1 MAKIKCPKCEHEF
14 ELSQDSYNDLLNE
27 IASEEVAKRVSE
39 QTKALEA
46 TFNAKLALEQE
57 KAKAAQDK
65 EVADLKAK
73 LTALE
78 QDYNAKLNIE
88 KANSKAQIEKELAE
102 LKQQNATL
110 TEQLKNSNSQIEL
123 EVEKANSKA
132 SGEITE
138 LKAKLAALEQE
149 YKSKLEVEKA
159 NSKAELEKQLAD
171 LKQQNSTLVEKLNNS
186 ESLTQLEVNKA
197 NAKANEELAKKD
209 NEIVRLQGEL
219 KLKENETDLST
230 QKLKEQYDFQLKAKD
245 EEIKHWKEFRVGD
258 STKDIGESLEQ
269 YCHDK
274 FDEIRAIAYPN
285 AYFEKDN
292 EVVGGTKGDFIFKDY
307 TDEDSEHEIV
317 SIMFEMKNQKEDGDT
332 KNESH
337 LKKLDSDRQKKKCEY
352 AVLVSTLEPDSNLYN
367 AGIVDVSHKYPK
379 MFVVRPQF
387 FLTIIGLIKNMAKT
401 RFEYKMQVI
410 EYQRENADITN
421 FENAVRAVAQRISED
436 YENAGKQYDKVEKM
450 CDDMIKK
457 LTDLKEVFRLGKKW
471 IGAAQNQLP
480 ELEIRK
486 LTKNNPTMK
495 EKFDQLKKDENE

>member
-1 MAKIKCPKCEHEF
+1 MLKIKCPKCNEEI
-14 ELSQDSYNDLLNE
+14 ELGKDQYNALLN
-27 IASEEVAKRVSE
+27 
-39 QTKALEA
+39 
-46 TFNAKLALEQE
+46 
-57 KAKAAQDK
+57 D
-65 EVADLKAK
+65 
-73 LTALE
+73 
-78 QDYNAKLNIE
+78 
-88 KANSKAQIEKELAE
+88 IEKEE
-102 LKQQNATL
+102 LDKRVKERVGEIEKTYKAQYELETNK
-110 TEQLKNSNSQIEL
+110 LKTAQDNLINELNSQIKLLKEKLSNSNKDVEIAVAKAIETLKGDLNAKEL
-123 EVEKANSKA
+123 E
-132 SGEITE
+132 
-138 LKAKLAALEQE
+138 LAHI
-149 YKSKLEVEKA
+149 K
-159 NSKAELEKQLAD
+159 NQLD
-171 LKQQNSTLVEKLNNS
+171 SVM
-186 ESLTQLEVNKA
+186 
-197 NAKANEELAKKD
+197 KD
-209 NEIVRLQGEL
+209 SDI
-219 KLKENETDLST
+219 SA
-230 QKLKEQYDFQLKAKD
+230 QKLKEQYEFQLKAKD
-245 EEIKHWKEFRVGD
+245 EEIKHWKEFRIGD

-292 EVVGGTKGDFIFKDY
+292 EVIGGTKGDFVFRDY
-307 TDEDSEHEIV
+307 SDEDSEHETV

-352 AVLVSTLEPDSNLYN
+352 AVLVSTLEPESNLYN

-401 RFEYKMQVI
+401 RFEYKKQVI
-410 EYQRENADITN
+410 QYQRENIDITN
-421 FENAVRAVAQRISED
+421 FENAVRVVAQKISDD

-471 IGAAQNQLP
+471 IGTAQNQLP

-495 EKFDQLKKDENE
+495 EKFDALEHKDDEGGN